1 MKFFITMIG
10 FIILVLVAFYVG
22 YKVDLAPVEDGSA
35 PSDYGVGTSSEDSF
49 GGIRTGGSS
58 TSTQTSF
65 GAPKKQNYQP
75 SSRCLDGARC

>member
-1 MKFFITMIG
+1 MTMIG
-10 FIILVLVAFYVG
+10 FIVLVLVAFYIG

-35 PSDYGVGTSSEDSF
+35 PSDYGVGTPSEEPL

-58 TSTQTSF
+58 TSTKSSF
-65 GAPKKQNYQP
+65 EAPKKQNYQP